1 MLRWLVLLLPIC
13 LILQDQRPLSQTPRL
28 FQSEAV
34 AVVPVRP
41 LIKGSALMR
50 QQLLAGM
57 ALDMGQ
63 QFPAALPW
71 VGMYEIG
78 KNDLYPLEMLLQY
91 HPILFLQMCLDRY
104 EREVKGYTTRFH
116 KREIVQGKM
125 QDAEKIECH
134 FREQPFSIHMHW
146 LEGSGLAKKA
156 LYVEGE
162 NNGKL
167 LARPKSPLLALR
179 IWDKDVDGPDAKRS
193 GRYTIA
199 QFGMKQGTERTVA
212 AMQRAEAR
220 GALHVRYVG
229 LFQVPELDN
238 RQCYKFVRMPYAPV
252 EEEGV
257 NELILYVDRET
268 WLQSGSILKDAKGNL
283 IAEYWFRDIKL
294 NPTFDEKQFT
304 RDAL

>member
-34 AVVPVRP
+34 AVVPLRP

-50 QQLLAGM
+50 QQLLAGI

-63 QFPAALPW
+63 QFPAAVPW
-71 VGMYEIG
+71 AGMYEIG
-78 KNDLYPLEMLLQY
+78 KSDLYPLEMLLQY
-91 HPILFLQMCLDRY
+91 HPALFLQMCLDRY
-104 EREVKGYTTRFH
+104 EREVKGYATRFH

-134 FREQPFSIHMHW
+134 FREKPFSIHMHW

-162 NNGKL
+162 NDGKL
-167 LARPKSPLLALR
+167 LARGKGLTGLIVVS
-179 IWDKDVDGPDAKRS
+179 KDVDGTEAKRS

-199 QFGMKQGTERTVA
+199 QFGMKQGTQRTVA
-212 AMQRAEAR
+212 AMHRAEAR
-220 GALHVRYVG
+220 GALHVQYHG

-238 RQCYKFVRMPYAPV
+238 RQCYKFVRTPYVPV

-257 NELILYVDRET
+257 NELVIYVDRET
-268 WLQSGSILKDAKGNL
+268 WLQSGSVLKDIKGNL
-283 IAEYWFRDIKL
+283 IAEYWFRDVRL
-294 NPTFDEKQFT
+294 NPKFDDNQFT